1 MNGEDVIDGSTIVL
15 AIAAD
20 DRIMHVGPGFTV
32 LDHLREGTD
41 PPPADLEFY
50 DSAARR
56 LAVVGGDLAVD
67 HSAPAP
73 DAQLLLDRID
83 VVQARMQ
90 VALDRQPL
98 VPDTPGDRVLTRLP
112 RVSGELPEV
121 LAVLAF
127 LNGDLP
133 AASDPNSGPPWH
145 MIAHLLGI
153 AH

>member
-1 MNGEDVIDGSTIVL
+1 MSGQDVIDGTTIVL
-15 AIAAD
+15 AIADD
-20 DRIMHVGPGFTV
+20 DRILHVGPAFTV
-32 LDHLREGTD
+32 LDHVREGTD

-50 DSAARR
+50 DYSARR
-56 LAVVGGDLAVD
+56 LTVVGGDLAVD

-98 VPDTPGDRVLTRLP
+98 VPDTPGDRVMTRLP

-121 LAVLAF
+121 LQVLAF

-133 AASDPNSGPPWH
+133 AVSDPNSGPPWH
-145 MIAHLLGI
+145 QVAHLFGV

>member
-1 MNGEDVIDGSTIVL
+1 MSGQNVIDGSTIVL
-15 AIAAD
+15 AIADD
-20 DRIMHVGPGFTV
+20 DRILHVGPAFTV
-32 LDHLREGTD
+32 LDHVREGTD

-50 DSAARR
+50 DSSARR

-67 HSAPAP
+67 PSGPAP

-98 VPDTPGDRVLTRLP
+98 VPDTPGDRVMTRLP

-133 AASDPNSGPPWH
+133 AVTDPNSGPPWH
-145 MIAHLLGI
+145 QVAHMFGV